1 MSGKP
6 AARQGDLTKKG
17 GPIVQ
22 GSATVLI
29 GSAGGVACS
38 ECPGGMAVGSPVNPS
53 LGAKVLTGSD
63 DLDFALPGPMP
74 LAWQRVYSSYVNT
87 EHGSACGLL
96 GHGWK
101 LPMELR
107 LQLAGER
114 TVLFDASGRAITF
127 EEPLEPGGA
136 LYSASENLWL
146 LRGGSGNVPQEEP
159 TGRSSAAASGT
170 LAPELRPWTLQ
181 PRWAHLPTRLRAD
194 PACVIATPGT
204 GAYASAWVFLPA
216 ANKTAASGTHVLHEV
231 RDRFGR
237 SQRYARGES
246 GPQQG
251 RIVRITDGSGRS
263 YALLYERI
271 APEASATGAG
281 RTASAHPLLGP
292 DDGVRLIG
300 VDCTAPANGPGAV
313 PGAAPAQPHSLVRY
327 RYDAAG
333 NLAEVLGQDGTLLR
347 CFGYDGLHRMT
358 AHRVRQGPWHRY
370 VYEDQAPQSR
380 QPPRPGARVTEQ
392 HNEEG
397 LSYRFDY
404 LDPPPADS
412 APAMP
417 PVSRTLVHDSL
428 GRTTEYHFEG
438 EGGLKRIVRL
448 VGPDGAEQRWRYDSA
463 GRRIA
468 ATDALG
474 RTTWW
479 RHDGAGRLLGVQ
491 YPDGRSGPEQ
501 RWGEDGSAQDGLLL
515 QSRDAAGLCTRYHYD
530 AWGRLLEVAVLP
542 AGNEGAEP
550 EADTE
555 ARALVTRLEYAQPQ
569 ADGRFAPSTL
579 PWCDQPVAVIDA
591 QGGRSELAYDAC
603 GQLARRTDCSG
614 RSHSLRRG
622 AWGELLE
629 EVDAL
634 GQRTHYRHAL
644 AHGALRLEG
653 VQMPGNTAVRYH
665 WAASG
670 ALEAATHGTHDV
682 LEATGTAAGTS
693 TTVTY
698 RHDLWGR
705 VIEQAQAGRGVQLR
719 YDVAGRLVE
728 LVNENGEAT
737 RFVHDAA
744 DRLVQEVGFDGR
756 SQVFGHDAAGQLVQ
770 TSDGHGPGHRPSAE
784 GSAPGSAP
792 GSTPGDAVRS
802 RLHYDLRGR
811 LVARVVVC
819 LPAGEQEAG
828 PAVPASS
835 AAAGTPDGDALLQ
848 VHRFDHAPSGALASV
863 RTWQGR
869 LPHTHEPMQAGTLGR
884 SAALGSRSP
893 TLSEHWLA
901 LDTQPLLALLDRP
914 GDPALAEV
922 AATLQT
928 HRLAL
933 DSRVA
938 LARDGLGRACGETQ
952 TLYSPVVGQP
962 MGGEPPVEFEHTIAH
977 TLGPLGQRTATRAQG
992 LGTLQWLA
1000 YGSGH
1005 VHCLLLDGDA
1015 LVDWERDGLHRE
1027 VGRTLRILGQGDATS
1042 VTDVMEAQSI
1052 IHARHL
1058 DPMGRMLHQDWRGLR
1073 HAPAETHAHAGAGA
1087 ASGRIAP
1094 ALGPLATL
1102 AQRRYDYD
1110 PLGQLV
1116 GVRTPGEAT
1125 RYGYDAWQRLTGLQR
1140 ATQGE
1145 EAQEHWALDAAGNRL
1160 PAPIDARA
1168 LASGGPASA
1177 QQRQDWAQQVRE
1189 NLRDTNFDL
1198 LSGGTPAGEGSGTVT
1213 HWPGNRIGWSTT
1225 PEGSGD
1231 AAGTTHYRY
1240 DAFGNRMLALLP
1252 GGRAQRLRY
1261 DALHRLREV
1270 WQRED
1275 AGSAWRLLA
1284 RYRYDAF
1291 GRRLAK
1297 TVYDQVSQQGTT
1309 TYAGWDGDRLVHT
1322 EGPGGLLHTLYE
1334 PHSFVPL
1341 LRLERGKAIPSALQA
1356 LLAPDSEDDADVDA
1370 ATAARDF
1377 FTALPRSQR
1386 ELLEET
1392 LRNATGHQQTAS
1404 LARMQSNVSAEVGT
1418 LLAAGLT
1425 EVREDRTAF
1434 ADAEATRIRHIL
1446 CDHLGTPIALVDAN
1460 GPHAGLVTWAATYHA
1475 WGAVRE
1481 EYDPHGIGQNIRFQ
1495 GQQLDAETGLH
1506 YNRFRYYDAAL
1517 GQYATQDPIGLLGG
1531 NNKYGY
1537 PDSPTSWVDP
1547 TGLNPLAACAIP
1559 GPTMAACAAAAE
1571 SALGALA
1578 LGAAALGIA
1587 TIPGSTS
1594 PMSDAERLSA
1604 AHQAANGDR
1613 AAPGYG
1619 GNCSPDEHDSLK
1631 QKQEQICEKAKGL
1644 TCEKPE
1650 ISFSKAEKV
1659 QECIDARINIARKC
1673 FAGGDS
1679 GHNKQ
1684 INELRKIIGKCTGH
1698 QW

>member
-53 LGAKVLTGSD
+53 LGAKVLTGGD
-63 DLDFALPGPMP
+63 DLDFALPGPMT
-74 LAWQRVYSSYVNT
+74 LVWQRVYSSYVNT

-107 LQLAGER
+107 LEWAGER
-114 TVLFDASGRAITF
+114 TVLFDASGRAIAF
-127 EEPLEPGGA
+127 EEPLEPGQA

-146 LRGGSGNVPQEEP
+146 LRGGGTVQEEAP
-159 TGRSSAAASGT
+159 PGQPAIGASGT
-170 LAPELRPWTLQ
+170 VAPELRPWTLQ
-181 PRWAHLPTRLRAD
+181 PRWAHLPLHLRAD

-204 GAYASAWVFLPA
+204 GAPASAWIFLPA
-216 ANKTAASGTHVLHEV
+216 ANKTAVSGTHVLHEV

-271 APEASATGAG
+271 APEPTAAGAA
-281 RTASAHPLLGP
+281 RAPLPASAHPLLGP
-292 DDGVRLIG
+292 DDGMRLIG
-300 VDCTAPANGPGAV
+300 VDCTAPANGPDTV
-313 PGAAPAQPHSLVRY
+313 PGVAPAQPQPLVRY
-327 RYDAAG
+327 RYDTAG

-347 CFGYDGLHRMT
+347 CFGYDDLHRMT

-380 QPPRPGARVTEQ
+380 QPPRPGARVVEQ

-404 LDPPPADS
+404 LDPPPPDS
-412 APAMP
+412 APATP

-438 EGGLKRIVRL
+438 EGGLKRLVRL
-448 VGPDGAEQRWRYDSA
+448 VGPDGAEQRWRHDSA

-479 RHDGAGRLLGVQ
+479 RYDGAGRLLGVQ
-491 YPDGRSGPEQ
+491 HPDGRSGPEQ

-515 QSRDAAGLCTRYHYD
+515 QSRDAAGSRTHYRYD
-530 AWGRLLEVAVLP
+530 AWGRLVEVAVLP
-542 AGNEGAEP
+542 AGSEGAEP
-550 EADTE
+550 GAETE

-569 ADGRFAPSTL
+569 ADGRFAPSAL
-579 PWCDQPVAVIDA
+579 PWCDQPVAVVDA
-591 QGGRSELAYDAC
+591 QGGRSEFAYDAC

-614 RSHSLRRG
+614 RSHSLRHG

-644 AHGALRLEG
+644 AHGALRLIG
-653 VQMPGNTAVRYH
+653 VQYPGNTAVRYR
-665 WAASG
+665 WAQG
-670 ALEAATHGTHDV
+670 GLLAAITHGTHDV
-682 LEATGTAAGTS
+682 LEATGTASGTS

-719 YDVAGRLVE
+719 YDTAGRLVE

-770 TSDGHGPGHRPSAE
+770 TSDGQGPGHRPSAE
-784 GSAPGSAP
+784 SSTP

-811 LVARVVVC
+811 LVARVLVR
-819 LPAGEQEAG
+819 LPAGEQDTG
-828 PAVPASS
+828 PA
-835 AAAGTPDGDALLQ
+835 AAWEHDGDALLQ
-848 VHRFDHAPSGALASV
+848 IHRFDHAPSGALASV

-869 LPHTHEPMQAGTLGR
+869 LPHTHEPMQAGALGR
-884 SAALGSRSP
+884 SAALGSRAPS
-893 TLSEHWLA
+893 LSAHWLA

-922 AATLQT
+922 AATLQA
-928 HRLAL
+928 HRMAL

-952 TLYSPVVGQP
+952 TLYSKVGSEP

-1005 VHCLLLDGDA
+1005 VHGLLLDGDA

-1027 VGRTLRILGQGDATS
+1027 VGRTLRILGEND
-1042 VTDVMEAQSI
+1042 EAPAAHADLQAI
-1052 IHARHL
+1052 IHARRL

-1073 HAPAETHAHAGAGA
+1073 HAPAETHAHAHAAA

-1140 ATQGE
+1140 ATQAGA
-1145 EAQEHWALDAAGNRL
+1145 AQEHWALDAAGNRL
-1160 PAPIDARA
+1160 PAPADARA
-1168 LASGGPASA
+1168 QAPHADR
-1177 QQRQDWAQQVRE
+1177 QRQRQDWAQQVRE

-1198 LSGGTPAGEGSGTVT
+1198 LSGGTSAGEGPGTVT
-1213 HWPGNRIGWSTT
+1213 HWPGNRIGWSTA
-1225 PEGSGD
+1225 PEGRGN

-1240 DAFGNRMLALLP
+1240 DAFGNRTLALLP

-1261 DALHRLREV
+1261 DALHQLREV
-1270 WQRED
+1270 WQRE
-1275 AGSAWRLLA
+1275 SAASPWCLLA

-1297 TVYDQVSQQGTT
+1297 TVYDQARQQGTT
-1309 TYAGWDGDRLVHT
+1309 THAGWDGDRLVHT

-1341 LRLERGKAIPSALQA
+1341 LRLERQRAVPSALQA
-1356 LLAPDSEDDADVDA
+1356 LLALQDPEDANA
-1370 ATAARDF
+1370 PARDF
-1377 FTALPRSQR
+1377 LAALPRSQR
-1386 ELLEET
+1386 ELLVNT
-1392 LRNATGHQQTAS
+1392 LSAAIAPGSPAPATRQ
-1404 LARMQSNVSAEVGT
+1404 LPAEVGA
-1418 LLAAGLT
+1418 LLAAGLD
-1425 EVREDRTAF
+1425 EVRNRQATSART
-1434 ADAEATRIRHIL
+1434 EATRIRHIL

-1460 GPHAGLVTWAATYHA
+1460 GPQAGLVTWAATHHA

-1481 EYDPHGIGQNIRFQ
+1481 EYDPYGIGQNIRFQ

-1506 YNRFRYYDAAL
+1506 YNRFRYYDPAV
-1517 GQYATQDPIGLLGG
+1517 GQYVTQDPIGLVGG
-1531 NNKYGY
+1531 NNFYRYVERPTTYIDPLGLTGNAHQRAVKRGEVSRQTAIDAQTAGMLETPSHPLDKVYDTINPNDKVWKKVSPYDYTQYCKKWSKSKLTCQPGDKEPGKDVKTPADYIPEESMWKSSELPKGY
-1537 PDSPTSWVDP
+1537 ECDSPVYFKDLQERGTAP
-1547 TGLNPLAACAIP
+1547 TADTDDLMDLANK
-1559 GPTMAACAAAAE
+1559 MRQRR
-1571 SALGALA
+1571 
-1578 LGAAALGIA
+1578 
-1587 TIPGSTS
+1587 GS
-1594 PMSDAERLSA
+1594 
-1604 AHQAANGDR
+1604 
-1613 AAPGYG
+1613 
-1619 GNCSPDEHDSLK
+1619 
-1631 QKQEQICEKAKGL
+1631 
-1644 TCEKPE
+1644 
-1650 ISFSKAEKV
+1650 
-1659 QECIDARINIARKC
+1659 RK
-1673 FAGGDS
+1673 
-1679 GHNKQ
+1679 
-1684 INELRKIIGKCTGH
+1684 
-1698 QW
+1698 